1 MQKQPVGA
9 QGPKIDITKTTP
21 IVCDNE
27 ECEND
32 MFMKAMK
39 FRKVSKLMTGQPQDG
54 ILPVDFIN
62 SRLDDYMTKRVE
74 KDEINPTD
82 LPNNLITNES

>member
-27 ECEND
+27 ECNSD
-32 MFMKAMK
+32 MFIKAMK
-39 FRKVSKLMTGQPQDG
+39 FRKVSKLLTGQPQDG
-54 ILPVDFIN
+54 IIPIEV
-62 SRLDDYMTKRVE
+62 YMCTSCGNVNTE
-74 KDEINPTD
+74 FD
-82 LPNNLITNES
+82 LSV

>member
-21 IVCDNE
+21 ILCDNE
-27 ECEND
+27 ECDND
-32 MFMKAMK
+32 MFIKAMK

-54 ILPVDFIN
+54 ILPVEV
-62 SRLDDYMTKRVE
+62 YMCTSCGNVNKE
-74 KDEINPTD
+74 FD
-82 LPNNLITNES
+82 LSV

>member
-21 IVCDNE
+21 IECDNE

-32 MFMKAMK
+32 MFIKAMK
-39 FRKVSKLMTGQPQDG
+39 FRKVSKLMTGQAQDG
-54 ILPVDFIN
+54 ILPVEV
-62 SRLDDYMTKRVE
+62 YMCTSCGNVNKE
-74 KDEINPTD
+74 FD
-82 LPNNLITNES
+82 LSV